1 MRDDG
6 GERFLEYLKVKGY
19 KTDTI
24 KYTDIHIGQFNLWL
38 LDNNIKDIREV
49 TSNIIYNYQ
58 LYLTNTHRR
67 KDGMNI
73 SSLTVLSKLSSLR
86 KYFQFL
92 QKQKFILLD
101 PTLNLEL
108 PKMRDYLPKNIL
120 TQQEIIHLLQL
131 PNPNTPIG
139 IRDKAILELL
149 YSSGIRRTELVNL
162 SLYDAN
168 LKDQTLHIRQPKN
181 KRDRIIPFGDKA
193 AESIEKYLLSSR
205 PKLTQSHN
213 EKSLFLTQYGRQIKR
228 HSLNYIIKLYSDKM
242 KLDRRITPHCIR
254 HTFATHLLQNGANL
268 ATIQRLLGHT
278 RLKTTQIYTRISPE
292 DLRQTIKQYHPRG
305 RIKYLKKD
313 FRCVTMILP

>member
-1 MRDDG
+1 
-6 GERFLEYLKVKGY
+6 
-19 KTDTI
+19 
-24 KYTDIHIGQFNLWL
+24 
-38 LDNNIKDIREV
+38 
-49 TSNIIYNYQ
+49 
-58 LYLTNTHRR
+58 
-67 KDGMNI
+67 
-73 SSLTVLSKLSSLR
+73 
-86 KYFQFL
+86 
-92 QKQKFILLD
+92 
-101 PTLNLEL
+101 
-108 PKMRDYLPKNIL
+108 MRDYLPKNIL

-131 PNPNTPIG
+131 PNLNTPIG

-162 SLYDAN
+162 DLYDAN
-168 LKDQTLHIRQPKN
+168 LRDQTLHIRQPKN

-305 RIKYLKKD
+305 RIKTLRRLKN
-313 FRCVTMILP
+313 VV